1 MNDTRGVLYSAAAVH
16 RWPLRVYYEDTDAAG
31 VVYYA
36 NYLKFAER
44 ARTEMLHQ
52 AGIDQMRLRNE
63 ADVVFVVRAC
73 NADYQKPARLGDTV
87 TVETA
92 VEKIGG
98 AAIVLRQ
105 NVVKDGV
112 NLVVMQITLVCMHS
126 DGRATRIPTE
136 VRAVLQ
142 TMAEPT
148 KED

>member
-1 MNDTRGVLYSAAAVH
+1 MDDHRAATIGAIH
-16 RWPLRVYYEDTDAAG
+16 TWPLRVYYEDTDAAG

-44 ARTEMLHQ
+44 ARTEVLYAH
-52 AGIDQMRLRNE
+52 GIDQMRLRDVD
-63 ADVVFVVRAC
+63 DVVFAVRAC
-73 NADYQKPARLGDTV
+73 NAEYLRPARLGDMIS
-87 TVETA
+87 VETA

-98 AAIVLRQ
+98 ASIVLRQ
-105 NVVKDGV
+105 NIVKDGV

-126 DGRATRIPTE
+126 DGRATRIPQQ

-142 TMAEPT
+142 SMAETT

>member
-1 MNDTRGVLYSAAAVH
+1 MDDHRAATIQAIH
-16 RWPLRVYYEDTDAAG
+16 AWPLRVYYEDTDAAG

-44 ARTEMLHQ
+44 ARTEMLHE
-52 AGIDQMRLRNE
+52 AGIDQMRLRDE
-63 ADVVFVVRAC
+63 GDVVFAVRAC
-73 NADYQKPARLGDTV
+73 NADYLRPARLGDSIA
-87 TVETA
+87 VETA

-98 AAIVLRQ
+98 ASIVLRQ

-126 DGRATRIPTE
+126 DGRATRIPQE
-136 VRAVLQ
+136 VRAVLRS
-142 TMAEPT
+142 MAETT